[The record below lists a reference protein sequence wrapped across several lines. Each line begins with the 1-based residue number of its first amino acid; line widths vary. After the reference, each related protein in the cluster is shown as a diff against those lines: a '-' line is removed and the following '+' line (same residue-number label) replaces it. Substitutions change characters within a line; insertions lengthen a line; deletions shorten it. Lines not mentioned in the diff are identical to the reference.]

1 MATKQPG
8 RSARKPKVSVD
19 KADPVDRPVDLSAEL
34 ADRYAEI
41 ATLTR
46 WLAEAEQSSK
56 GGDWRFEWLVKVAA
70 LLRRQTL
77 ATGRFGL
84 VRRSAQQLQDE
95 LKREGL
101 FDAEA
106 YLTRNPD
113 VREAGMDALQHYLS
127 HGIAEGRSLGF

>member
-8 RSARKPKVSVD
+8 RSARKPKASASKSAPAGD
-19 KADPVDRPVDLSAEL
+19 AADLSAQL

-46 WLAEAEQSSK
+46 WLAEAEQSSN

-77 ATGRFGL
+77 ATGKFGL
-84 VRRSAQQLQDE
+84 VRRNDQQLLGE

-106 YLTRNPD
+106 YLARNPD

-127 HGIAEGRSLGF
+127 HGILEGRSLGF